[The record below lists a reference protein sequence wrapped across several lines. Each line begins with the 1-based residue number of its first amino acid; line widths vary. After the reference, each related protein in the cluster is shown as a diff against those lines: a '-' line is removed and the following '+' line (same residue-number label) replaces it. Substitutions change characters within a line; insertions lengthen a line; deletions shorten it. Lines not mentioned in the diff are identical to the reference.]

1 MHFQTV
7 FDKAFPELKSKINPC
22 HIKSIL
28 GVGGTHHLVLGVIEI
43 DIKFGTLGLTYALYV
58 IEDLQDSIILGH
70 DFMEAHNV
78 TLGIRGKKMSIQ
90 NDVKVCNLQTNT
102 GYACTIKPVAIPD
115 Q

>member
-78 TLGIRGKKMSIQ
+78 TLGIRGKQ
-90 NDVKVCNLQTNT
+90 
-102 GYACTIKPVAIPD
+102 
-115 Q
+115 